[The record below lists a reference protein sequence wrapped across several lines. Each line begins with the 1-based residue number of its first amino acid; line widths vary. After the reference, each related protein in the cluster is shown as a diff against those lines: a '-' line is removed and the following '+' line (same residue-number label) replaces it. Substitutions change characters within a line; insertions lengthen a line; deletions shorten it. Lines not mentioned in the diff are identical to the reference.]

1 MPPGPPAPRERLSA
15 LGGCSCVATAWTL
28 HSLKWAASGWLARR
42 GAGDEPCVPPLR
54 HQDSLQ
60 GVRNEALLCSSQGQ
74 IFPIQAIMGGR
85 PRARATQGH
94 CLGRGPHMV
103 VFSLGR
109 EKEKK
114 KLAVNINYISWRK
127 NVRFPHVCLFISPGS
142 TGSRCCGDSGLP
154 LALPLVHVPQLCVTV
169 APANC
174 CILSGA
180 GELVFSHKWLWLLK
194 IALPSGCIFLPPGHC
209 PQPPAS
215 LPRSSP
221 ASFSDILT
229 LNIFLNLRLG

>member
-1 MPPGPPAPRERLSA
+1 MGFSGENFFEKKFSPAPLSKN
-15 LGGCSCVATAWTL
+15 LINIGL
-28 HSLKWAASGWLARR
+28 
-42 GAGDEPCVPPLR
+42 
-54 HQDSLQ
+54 
-60 GVRNEALLCSSQGQ
+60 
-74 IFPIQAIMGGR
+74 
-85 PRARATQGH
+85 RARIFVVVNIFVRCH
-94 CLGRGPHMV
+94 VGRGPHMV

-194 IALPSGCIFLPPGHC
+194 TALPSGCIFLPPGHC